1 MSVNRNNLISIFMMK
16 SDNTLELK
24 QIFDC
29 SDIEDTM
36 RYAHFAPDHLDD
48 AITKKPIAGLLT
60 QNG

>member
-1 MSVNRNNLISIFMMK
+1 MMK